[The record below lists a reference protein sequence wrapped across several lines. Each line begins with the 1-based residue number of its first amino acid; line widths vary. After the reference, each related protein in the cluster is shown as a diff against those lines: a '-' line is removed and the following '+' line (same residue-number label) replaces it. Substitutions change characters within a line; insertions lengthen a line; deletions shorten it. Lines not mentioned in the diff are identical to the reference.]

1 MCYFVSRSIDPSC
14 RRFQNVRDRHIGSF
28 ESVASTMRGPEFKP
42 PLVYICAVSLLLTAC
57 NQLPKSQSQTA
68 YLDEDSSVE
77 ITLGA
82 SDPDGTVSAYEI
94 TAEPMSGRL
103 LIEIPKVVYV
113 PNPDYFGSD
122 SFSFRVRDDSGAFSD
137 DSRISLVVN
146 AVNDSPI
153 AQPGEI
159 TLAED
164 SSGVFVPESSDIDGA
179 VERYGIAFQA
189 YYGKVAVNG
198 NELVY
203 TPQAAYHGPD
213 NFSFVAIDN
222 EGAKSAPAKVEILV
236 TSVNDAPIADTK
248 RIQTDEDEETS
259 VRLSGTDADGSIAS
273 YEIVQYPGNGQLS
286 EKGSRITYTPN
297 RDFHGQDTFTYRVI
311 DDEDSKSQPAS
322 VHIAVNSV
330 NDAPIAHPSSWI
342 TQEDSSVSITL
353 SGQDNDNSIE
363 KYQIVSHP
371 QHGSLSGGGA
381 NWIYRPRAN
390 FYGNDSFTFKT
401 IDEDNRSSP
410 PAQVNLQVDD
420 VPDPPRIRL
429 RQEYYDTYIG
439 DSLVLRID
447 VEDPDDDV
455 VRYRIRQD
463 RGRTGRFSSS
473 RGPISRLRNLR
484 YEPLSKGTHLYEIQ
498 VEDSAGLRDVRLLT
512 IRVRNAPPT
521 FNRPNPQYRKSKGVV
536 EFTLDVRDADG
547 TIRECVIET
556 IDGRQAKTLTV
567 TERGAGSRVFQGS
580 DPIRFRPRGQCRSYE
595 GGTCQLVVQYTP
607 DIIDGHSRRIRFY
620 AYDDQGDSS
629 RKDFVRI
636 ETRALE

>member
-1 MCYFVSRSIDPSC
+1 MNLLNDPDYDIFN
-14 RRFQNVRDRHIGSF
+14 RRGGCHRGLL
-28 ESVASTMRGPEFKP
+28 ESVVPKTRGWEFKT
-42 PLVYICAVSLLLTAC
+42 PLVIICAIFLFLTAC
-57 NQLPKSQSQTA
+57 NQPPKSQPQTA

-77 ITLGA
+77 ITLNA
-82 SDPDGTVSAYEI
+82 SDPDGTISAYEI
-94 TAEPMSGRL
+94 TSEPMSGRL
-103 LIEIPKVVYV
+103 QIEIPNVVYV
-113 PNPDYFGSD
+113 PNADYFGSD
-122 SFSFRVRDDSGAFSD
+122 SFSFKVRDDDGVFSD
-137 DSRISLVVN
+137 DARVNVVVN
-146 AVNDSPI
+146 AVNDSPL
-153 AQPGEI
+153 AQPGEL
-159 TLAED
+159 TLDED
-164 SSGVFVPESSDIDGA
+164 SSGVFVPEASDVDGS
-179 VERYGIAFQA
+179 VDRFGIAFQA
-189 YYGKVAVNG
+189 YYGKVSVNG
-198 NELVY
+198 RELVY

-222 EGAKSAPAKVEILV
+222 EGAKSEPAKVEVLV
-236 TSVNDAPIADTK
+236 TSVNDSPIADTK
-248 RIQTDEDEETS
+248 RIQTDEDVETS
-259 VRLSGTDADGSIAS
+259 VRLSGTDADGSIAG
-273 YEIVQYPGNGQLS
+273 YEIVQYPGNGQLR
-286 EKGSRITYTPN
+286 EQGSRISYTPN

-311 DDEDSKSQPAS
+311 DDENSKSQPAS
-322 VHIAVNSV
+322 VHIVVNSV
-330 NDAPIAHPSSWI
+330 NDAPMAHPSSWI

-353 SGQDNDNSIE
+353 SGQDNDNSIA

-381 NWIYRPRAN
+381 NWIYRPKAN

-429 RQEYYDTYIG
+429 RQEYYDTYLG

-455 VRYRIRQD
+455 IRYRIHQD

-473 RGPISRLRNLR
+473 RGPISRLKNLR

-536 EFTLDVRDADG
+536 EFTLDVRDVDG
-547 TIRECVIET
+547 TVRECVIET

-567 TERGAGSRVFQGS
+567 TERGSGSRVFQGP
-580 DPIRFRPRGQCRSYE
+580 DPIRFRPKGQCRSYE

-607 DIIDGHSRRIRFY
+607 DVLDGHSRRIRFY

>member
-1 MCYFVSRSIDPSC
+1 
-14 RRFQNVRDRHIGSF
+14 
-28 ESVASTMRGPEFKP
+28 MRGPEFKP

-137 DSRISLVVN
+137 DSRVSLVVN
-146 AVNDSPI
+146 AVNDSPL
-153 AQPGEI
+153 AQPGEL

-222 EGAKSAPAKVEILV
+222 EGAKSAPVKVEILV

-363 KYQIVSHP
+363 KYQIISHP

-429 RQEYYDTYIG
+429 RQEYYDTYLG